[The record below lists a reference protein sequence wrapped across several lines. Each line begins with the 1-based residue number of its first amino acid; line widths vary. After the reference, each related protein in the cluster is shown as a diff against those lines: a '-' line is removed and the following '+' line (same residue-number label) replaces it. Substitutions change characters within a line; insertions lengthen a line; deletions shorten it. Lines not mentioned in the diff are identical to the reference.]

1 MPNTYSQQETH
12 ILEEGFNAIMRT
24 GVKSFTVESLAGR
37 LGMSKKT
44 IYKYFLSKEK
54 LVRKIAMFMTSQ
66 VEQMFNKICEN
77 EKNPALQFIKVM
89 EHIAKFASRAPVQR
103 MAQLKTAYP
112 EVWKDIE
119 RFRLKRQDDFYQIL
133 KSAQEQGLA
142 RKDLDMKKVA
152 TVFINMVNN
161 TFQPEFF
168 LANDLAVGETI
179 NGFVTIISRGLFN
192 EKGME
197 AINKYQGRKK
207 Y

>member
-1 MPNTYSQQETH
+1 MSNTYSQQEEH

-54 LVRKIAMFMTSQ
+54 LVRKIAMFMASQ
-66 VEQMFNKICEN
+66 VEQMFNRIREN

-89 EHIAKFASRAPVQR
+89 EQISTFASRAPVQR

-133 KSAQEQGLA
+133 ISAQEQGLA
-142 RKDLDMKKVA
+142 RKDLAKK
-152 TVFINMVNN
+152 NS
-161 TFQPEFF
+161 
-168 LANDLAVGETI
+168 G
-179 NGFVTIISRGLFN
+179 
-192 EKGME
+192 
-197 AINKYQGRKK
+197 
-207 Y
+207 

>member
-1 MPNTYSQQETH
+1 MSNIYSQQEAH
-12 ILEEGFNAIMRT
+12 ILEEGFNSFMRT

-44 IYKYFLSKEK
+44 IYKYFPSKEK
-54 LVRKIAMFMTSQ
+54 LVRKIALFMTSQ
-66 VEQMFNKICEN
+66 IEQMFNRIREN

-89 EHIAKFASRAPVQR
+89 EHIAIFASRAPVQR

-192 EKGME
+192 EKGMK
-197 AINKYQGRKK
+197 AINKYQGRKNN
-207 Y
+207 

>member
-1 MPNTYSQQETH
+1 MSNTYSQQETH

-66 VEQMFNKICEN
+66 VEQMFNKIREN

-152 TVFINMVNN
+152 TVFINMV
-161 TFQPEFF
+161 
-168 LANDLAVGETI
+168 LSLI
-179 NGFVTIISRGLFN
+179 HISEPTRP
-192 EKGME
+192 
-197 AINKYQGRKK
+197 Y
-207 Y
+207 

>member
-1 MPNTYSQQETH
+1 MLNIYSQQEAH
-12 ILEEGFNAIMRT
+12 ILEEGVNTIMRT

-44 IYKYFLSKEK
+44 IYKYFPSKEN

-66 VEQMFNKICEN
+66 VEQMFNRIREN
-77 EKNPALQFIKVM
+77 EKNPTLQFIKDM

-192 EKGME
+192 KKGME
-197 AINKYQGRKK
+197 AINKYQGRKN
-207 Y
+207 

>member
-1 MPNTYSQQETH
+1 MLNIYSQQEAH
-12 ILEEGFNAIMRT
+12 ILEEGFNTIMRT
-24 GVKSFTVESLAGR
+24 GVKSFTVESLAAR

-44 IYKYFLSKEK
+44 IYKYFPSKEN

-66 VEQMFNKICEN
+66 VEQMFNRIREN
-77 EKNPALQFIKVM
+77 EKNPTLQFIKVM

-192 EKGME
+192 EKGMK
-197 AINKYQGRKK
+197 AINKYQGRKNN
-207 Y
+207 

>member
-1 MPNTYSQQETH
+1 
-12 ILEEGFNAIMRT
+12 MRT

-44 IYKYFLSKEK
+44 IYKYFPSKEN

-66 VEQMFNKICEN
+66 VEQMFNRIREN
-77 EKNPALQFIKVM
+77 EKNPTLQFIKVM

-192 EKGME
+192 EKGMK
-197 AINKYQGRKK
+197 AINKYQGRKNN
-207 Y
+207 

>member
-1 MPNTYSQQETH
+1 MSNIYSQQEAH
-12 ILEEGFNAIMRT
+12 ILEEGFNSFMRT

-44 IYKYFLSKEK
+44 IYKYFPSKEN

-66 VEQMFNKICEN
+66 VEQMFNRIREN
-77 EKNPALQFIKVM
+77 EKNPTLQFIKVM

-192 EKGME
+192 EKGMK
-197 AINKYQGRKK
+197 AINRYQGRKNN
-207 Y
+207 